1 MEDSLGDVDRGFDRE
16 YLKSLRVGAFSD
28 PVK

>member
-1 MEDSLGDVDRGFDRE
+1 MEESPGDMDRGFDQE